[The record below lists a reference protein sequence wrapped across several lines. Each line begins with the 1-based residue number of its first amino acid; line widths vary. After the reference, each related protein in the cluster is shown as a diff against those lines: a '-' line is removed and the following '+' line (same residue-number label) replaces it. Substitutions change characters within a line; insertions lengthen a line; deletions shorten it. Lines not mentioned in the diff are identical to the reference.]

1 MNMSIRLENVNYIYG
16 EGSGQEK
23 WALKNINLAIH
34 DREFIGIVGHTGS
47 GKSTLT
53 QLLNGLEKPSSGT
66 IYYNDEDIQ
75 ADGYERRKLRQKVG
89 LVFQYPEHQLFEVSV
104 IKDVEFGP
112 RNLGLSNLEVEKR
125 SFDAL
130 KQVGLSDDLLDVAPF
145 ALSGGQKRRVAIAG
159 VLAMQPEVLILDE
172 PTAGL
177 DPAGR
182 TEILELLKK
191 LHEENNITVILVS
204 HSMDDVARYAG
215 RILVMNQGEL
225 VLDGEPQ
232 KVFRYRDE
240 LRKIGLDVPQSTNI
254 LYELRDRGMA
264 VGTEGITPEQAAECI
279 ADSLRRHDQ
288 RHYNRTVLS
297 GQFPDP
303 QTGSAPEGSR
313 CTGLFDLAFLLPLC
327 DRFSGGRLV
336 FRAGAAPVEGAVS
349 LCDQGSKADSVSA
362 DLYGGAESFVDAGR
376 DNLEVWYPESD
387 PRGNL

>member
-34 DREFIGIVGHTGS
+34 DSEFIGIVGHTGS

-112 RNLGLSNLEVEKR
+112 RNLGLSNLDVEKR

-279 ADSLRRHDQ
+279 ADSLRRQ
-288 RHYNRTVLS
+288 S
-297 GQFPDP
+297 
-303 QTGSAPEGSR
+303 
-313 CTGLFDLAFLLPLC
+313 
-327 DRFSGGRLV
+327 
-336 FRAGAAPVEGAVS
+336 
-349 LCDQGSKADSVSA
+349 
-362 DLYGGAESFVDAGR
+362 
-376 DNLEVWYPESD
+376 
-387 PRGNL
+387 

>member
-23 WALKNINLAIH
+23 WALKNINLTIH

-191 LHEENNITVILVS
+191 LNEENNITVILVS

-279 ADSLRRHDQ
+279 ADSLRRQ
-288 RHYNRTVLS
+288 S
-297 GQFPDP
+297 
-303 QTGSAPEGSR
+303 
-313 CTGLFDLAFLLPLC
+313 
-327 DRFSGGRLV
+327 
-336 FRAGAAPVEGAVS
+336 
-349 LCDQGSKADSVSA
+349 
-362 DLYGGAESFVDAGR
+362 
-376 DNLEVWYPESD
+376 
-387 PRGNL
+387 

>member
-130 KQVGLSDDLLDVAPF
+130 KHVGLSDDLLDVAPF

-225 VLDGEPQ
+225 VLGGEPQ

-279 ADSLRRHDQ
+279 ADSLRRQ
-288 RHYNRTVLS
+288 S
-297 GQFPDP
+297 
-303 QTGSAPEGSR
+303 
-313 CTGLFDLAFLLPLC
+313 
-327 DRFSGGRLV
+327 
-336 FRAGAAPVEGAVS
+336 
-349 LCDQGSKADSVSA
+349 
-362 DLYGGAESFVDAGR
+362 
-376 DNLEVWYPESD
+376 
-387 PRGNL
+387 

>member
-112 RNLGLSNLEVEKR
+112 RNLGLSNLDVEKR

-225 VLDGEPQ
+225 VFDGEPQ

-279 ADSLRRHDQ
+279 ADSLRRQ
-288 RHYNRTVLS
+288 S
-297 GQFPDP
+297 
-303 QTGSAPEGSR
+303 
-313 CTGLFDLAFLLPLC
+313 
-327 DRFSGGRLV
+327 
-336 FRAGAAPVEGAVS
+336 
-349 LCDQGSKADSVSA
+349 
-362 DLYGGAESFVDAGR
+362 
-376 DNLEVWYPESD
+376 
-387 PRGNL
+387 

>member
-1 MNMSIRLENVNYIYG
+1 MTGNLS
-16 EGSGQEK
+16 GS
-23 WALKNINLAIH
+23 W
-34 DREFIGIVGHTGS
+34 GHTGS

-215 RILVMNQGEL
+215 RILVMNRGEL

-279 ADSLRRHDQ
+279 ADSLRRQ
-288 RHYNRTVLS
+288 S
-297 GQFPDP
+297 
-303 QTGSAPEGSR
+303 
-313 CTGLFDLAFLLPLC
+313 
-327 DRFSGGRLV
+327 
-336 FRAGAAPVEGAVS
+336 
-349 LCDQGSKADSVSA
+349 
-362 DLYGGAESFVDAGR
+362 
-376 DNLEVWYPESD
+376 
-387 PRGNL
+387 

>member
-23 WALKNINLAIH
+23 WALKNINLTIH

-112 RNLGLSNLEVEKR
+112 RNLGLSNLDVEKR

-130 KQVGLSDDLLDVAPF
+130 KHVGLSDDLLDVAPF

-182 TEILELLKK
+182 TGILELLKK

-204 HSMDDVARYAG
+204 NSMDDVARYAG

-279 ADSLRRHDQ
+279 ADSLRRQ
-288 RHYNRTVLS
+288 S
-297 GQFPDP
+297 
-303 QTGSAPEGSR
+303 
-313 CTGLFDLAFLLPLC
+313 
-327 DRFSGGRLV
+327 
-336 FRAGAAPVEGAVS
+336 
-349 LCDQGSKADSVSA
+349 
-362 DLYGGAESFVDAGR
+362 
-376 DNLEVWYPESD
+376 
-387 PRGNL
+387 

>member
-112 RNLGLSNLEVEKR
+112 RNLELSNLDVEKR

-279 ADSLRRHDQ
+279 ADSLRRQ
-288 RHYNRTVLS
+288 S
-297 GQFPDP
+297 
-303 QTGSAPEGSR
+303 
-313 CTGLFDLAFLLPLC
+313 
-327 DRFSGGRLV
+327 
-336 FRAGAAPVEGAVS
+336 
-349 LCDQGSKADSVSA
+349 
-362 DLYGGAESFVDAGR
+362 
-376 DNLEVWYPESD
+376 
-387 PRGNL
+387 

>member
-23 WALKNINLAIH
+23 WALKNINLTIH

-112 RNLGLSNLEVEKR
+112 RNLGLSNLEIEKR

-215 RILVMNQGEL
+215 RILVMNRGEL

-232 KVFRYRDE
+232 KVFQYRDE

-279 ADSLRRHDQ
+279 ADSLRRQ
-288 RHYNRTVLS
+288 S
-297 GQFPDP
+297 
-303 QTGSAPEGSR
+303 
-313 CTGLFDLAFLLPLC
+313 
-327 DRFSGGRLV
+327 
-336 FRAGAAPVEGAVS
+336 
-349 LCDQGSKADSVSA
+349 
-362 DLYGGAESFVDAGR
+362 
-376 DNLEVWYPESD
+376 
-387 PRGNL
+387 

>member
-23 WALKNINLAIH
+23 WALKNINLTIH

-112 RNLGLSNLEVEKR
+112 RNLGLSNLDVEKR

-232 KVFRYRDE
+232 KVFQYRDE

-279 ADSLRRHDQ
+279 ADSLRRQ
-288 RHYNRTVLS
+288 S
-297 GQFPDP
+297 
-303 QTGSAPEGSR
+303 
-313 CTGLFDLAFLLPLC
+313 
-327 DRFSGGRLV
+327 
-336 FRAGAAPVEGAVS
+336 
-349 LCDQGSKADSVSA
+349 
-362 DLYGGAESFVDAGR
+362 
-376 DNLEVWYPESD
+376 
-387 PRGNL
+387 

>member
-112 RNLGLSNLEVEKR
+112 RNLGLSNLDVEKR

-215 RILVMNQGEL
+215 RILVMNQGRIE
-225 VLDGEPQ
+225 
-232 KVFRYRDE
+232 
-240 LRKIGLDVPQSTNI
+240 
-254 LYELRDRGMA
+254 A
-264 VGTEGITPEQAAECI
+264 VGTHEELMQ
-279 ADSLRRHDQ
+279 SS
-288 RHYNRTVLS
+288 RTYQEIVAS
-297 GQFPDP
+297 QPTD
-303 QTGSAPEGSR
+303 
-313 CTGLFDLAFLLPLC
+313 
-327 DRFSGGRLV
+327 
-336 FRAGAAPVEGAVS
+336 
-349 LCDQGSKADSVSA
+349 K
-362 DLYGGAESFVDAGR
+362 
-376 DNLEVWYPESD
+376 EVAS
-387 PRGNL
+387 

>member
-53 QLLNGLEKPSSGT
+53 KLLNGLEKPSSGT

-279 ADSLRRHDQ
+279 ADSLRRQ
-288 RHYNRTVLS
+288 S
-297 GQFPDP
+297 
-303 QTGSAPEGSR
+303 
-313 CTGLFDLAFLLPLC
+313 
-327 DRFSGGRLV
+327 
-336 FRAGAAPVEGAVS
+336 
-349 LCDQGSKADSVSA
+349 
-362 DLYGGAESFVDAGR
+362 
-376 DNLEVWYPESD
+376 
-387 PRGNL
+387 

>member
-1 MNMSIRLENVNYIYG
+1 MSIRLENVNYIYG

-112 RNLGLSNLEVEKR
+112 RNLGLSNLDVEKR

-279 ADSLRRHDQ
+279 ADSLRRQ
-288 RHYNRTVLS
+288 S
-297 GQFPDP
+297 
-303 QTGSAPEGSR
+303 
-313 CTGLFDLAFLLPLC
+313 
-327 DRFSGGRLV
+327 
-336 FRAGAAPVEGAVS
+336 
-349 LCDQGSKADSVSA
+349 
-362 DLYGGAESFVDAGR
+362 
-376 DNLEVWYPESD
+376 
-387 PRGNL
+387 

>member
-89 LVFQYPEHQLFEVSV
+89 LVFQYQEHQLFEVSV

-279 ADSLRRHDQ
+279 ADSLRRQ
-288 RHYNRTVLS
+288 S
-297 GQFPDP
+297 
-303 QTGSAPEGSR
+303 
-313 CTGLFDLAFLLPLC
+313 
-327 DRFSGGRLV
+327 
-336 FRAGAAPVEGAVS
+336 
-349 LCDQGSKADSVSA
+349 
-362 DLYGGAESFVDAGR
+362 
-376 DNLEVWYPESD
+376 
-387 PRGNL
+387 

>member
-23 WALKNINLAIH
+23 WALKNINLTIH

-112 RNLGLSNLEVEKR
+112 RNLGLSNLDVEKR

-254 LYELRDRGMA
+254 LYELRDRGLA
-264 VGTEGITPEQAAECI
+264 VGTEGITPEQVAECI
-279 ADSLRRHDQ
+279 ADSLRRQ
-288 RHYNRTVLS
+288 S
-297 GQFPDP
+297 
-303 QTGSAPEGSR
+303 
-313 CTGLFDLAFLLPLC
+313 
-327 DRFSGGRLV
+327 
-336 FRAGAAPVEGAVS
+336 
-349 LCDQGSKADSVSA
+349 
-362 DLYGGAESFVDAGR
+362 
-376 DNLEVWYPESD
+376 
-387 PRGNL
+387 

>member
-1 MNMSIRLENVNYIYG
+1 MNMSIQLENVNYIYG

-23 WALKNINLAIH
+23 WALKNINLTIH

-112 RNLGLSNLEVEKR
+112 RNLGLSNLEIEKR

-191 LHEENNITVILVS
+191 LHEENDITVILVS

-279 ADSLRRHDQ
+279 ADSLRRQ
-288 RHYNRTVLS
+288 S
-297 GQFPDP
+297 
-303 QTGSAPEGSR
+303 
-313 CTGLFDLAFLLPLC
+313 
-327 DRFSGGRLV
+327 
-336 FRAGAAPVEGAVS
+336 
-349 LCDQGSKADSVSA
+349 
-362 DLYGGAESFVDAGR
+362 
-376 DNLEVWYPESD
+376 
-387 PRGNL
+387 

>member
-112 RNLGLSNLEVEKR
+112 RNLGLSNLDVEKR

-145 ALSGGQKRRVAIAG
+145 ALSGGQKHRVAIAG

-279 ADSLRRHDQ
+279 ADSLRRQ
-288 RHYNRTVLS
+288 S
-297 GQFPDP
+297 
-303 QTGSAPEGSR
+303 
-313 CTGLFDLAFLLPLC
+313 
-327 DRFSGGRLV
+327 
-336 FRAGAAPVEGAVS
+336 
-349 LCDQGSKADSVSA
+349 
-362 DLYGGAESFVDAGR
+362 
-376 DNLEVWYPESD
+376 
-387 PRGNL
+387 

>member
-23 WALKNINLAIH
+23 WALKNINLTIH

-130 KQVGLSDDLLDVAPF
+130 KHVGLSDDLLDVAPF

-225 VLDGEPQ
+225 VLGGEPQ

-279 ADSLRRHDQ
+279 ADSLRRQ
-288 RHYNRTVLS
+288 S
-297 GQFPDP
+297 
-303 QTGSAPEGSR
+303 
-313 CTGLFDLAFLLPLC
+313 
-327 DRFSGGRLV
+327 
-336 FRAGAAPVEGAVS
+336 
-349 LCDQGSKADSVSA
+349 
-362 DLYGGAESFVDAGR
+362 
-376 DNLEVWYPESD
+376 
-387 PRGNL
+387 

>member
-23 WALKNINLAIH
+23 WALKNINLTIH

-215 RILVMNQGEL
+215 RILVMNRGEL

-232 KVFRYRDE
+232 KVFQYRDE

-264 VGTEGITPEQAAECI
+264 VGTEGITPEQAVECI
-279 ADSLRRHDQ
+279 ADSLRRQ
-288 RHYNRTVLS
+288 S
-297 GQFPDP
+297 
-303 QTGSAPEGSR
+303 
-313 CTGLFDLAFLLPLC
+313 
-327 DRFSGGRLV
+327 
-336 FRAGAAPVEGAVS
+336 
-349 LCDQGSKADSVSA
+349 
-362 DLYGGAESFVDAGR
+362 
-376 DNLEVWYPESD
+376 
-387 PRGNL
+387 

>member
-75 ADGYERRKLRQKVG
+75 ADGYERRKFRQKVG

-130 KQVGLSDDLLDVAPF
+130 KHVGLSDDLLDVAPF

-225 VLDGEPQ
+225 VLDGETQ

-279 ADSLRRHDQ
+279 ADSLRRQ
-288 RHYNRTVLS
+288 S
-297 GQFPDP
+297 
-303 QTGSAPEGSR
+303 
-313 CTGLFDLAFLLPLC
+313 
-327 DRFSGGRLV
+327 
-336 FRAGAAPVEGAVS
+336 
-349 LCDQGSKADSVSA
+349 
-362 DLYGGAESFVDAGR
+362 
-376 DNLEVWYPESD
+376 
-387 PRGNL
+387 

>member
-23 WALKNINLAIH
+23 WALKNINLTIH

-130 KQVGLSDDLLDVAPF
+130 KQVGLSDDLLDVTPF
-145 ALSGGQKRRVAIAG
+145 VLSGGQKRRVAIAG

-279 ADSLRRHDQ
+279 ADSLRRQ
-288 RHYNRTVLS
+288 S
-297 GQFPDP
+297 
-303 QTGSAPEGSR
+303 
-313 CTGLFDLAFLLPLC
+313 
-327 DRFSGGRLV
+327 
-336 FRAGAAPVEGAVS
+336 
-349 LCDQGSKADSVSA
+349 
-362 DLYGGAESFVDAGR
+362 
-376 DNLEVWYPESD
+376 
-387 PRGNL
+387 

>member
-23 WALKNINLAIH
+23 WALKNINLTIH

-130 KQVGLSDDLLDVAPF
+130 KHVGLSDDLLDVAPF

-215 RILVMNQGEL
+215 RILVMNRGEL

-279 ADSLRRHDQ
+279 ADSLRRQ
-288 RHYNRTVLS
+288 S
-297 GQFPDP
+297 
-303 QTGSAPEGSR
+303 
-313 CTGLFDLAFLLPLC
+313 
-327 DRFSGGRLV
+327 
-336 FRAGAAPVEGAVS
+336 
-349 LCDQGSKADSVSA
+349 
-362 DLYGGAESFVDAGR
+362 
-376 DNLEVWYPESD
+376 
-387 PRGNL
+387 

>member
-23 WALKNINLAIH
+23 WALKNINLTIH

-112 RNLGLSNLEVEKR
+112 RNLGLSNLDVEKR

-130 KQVGLSDDLLDVAPF
+130 KHVGLSDDLLDVAPF

-172 PTAGL
+172 PT
-177 DPAGR
+177 
-182 TEILELLKK
+182 
-191 LHEENNITVILVS
+191 
-204 HSMDDVARYAG
+204 
-215 RILVMNQGEL
+215 
-225 VLDGEPQ
+225 EP
-232 KVFRYRDE
+232 
-240 LRKIGLDVPQSTNI
+240 ST
-254 LYELRDRGMA
+254 
-264 VGTEGITPEQAAECI
+264 
-279 ADSLRRHDQ
+279 AD
-288 RHYNRTVLS
+288 
-297 GQFPDP
+297 
-303 QTGSAPEGSR
+303 
-313 CTGLFDLAFLLPLC
+313 
-327 DRFSGGRLV
+327 
-336 FRAGAAPVEGAVS
+336 
-349 LCDQGSKADSVSA
+349 
-362 DLYGGAESFVDAGR
+362 
-376 DNLEVWYPESD
+376 
-387 PRGNL
+387 

>member
-1 MNMSIRLENVNYIYG
+1 MSIRLENVNYIYG

-279 ADSLRRHDQ
+279 ADSLRRQ
-288 RHYNRTVLS
+288 S
-297 GQFPDP
+297 
-303 QTGSAPEGSR
+303 
-313 CTGLFDLAFLLPLC
+313 
-327 DRFSGGRLV
+327 
-336 FRAGAAPVEGAVS
+336 
-349 LCDQGSKADSVSA
+349 
-362 DLYGGAESFVDAGR
+362 
-376 DNLEVWYPESD
+376 
-387 PRGNL
+387 